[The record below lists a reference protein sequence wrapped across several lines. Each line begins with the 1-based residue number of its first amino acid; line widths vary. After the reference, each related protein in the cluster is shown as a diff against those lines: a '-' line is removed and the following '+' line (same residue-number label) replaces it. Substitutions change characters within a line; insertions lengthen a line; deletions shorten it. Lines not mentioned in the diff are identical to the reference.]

1 MDSRK
6 QENKTGSA
14 DIEKIGKVTLDLEF
28 YPGEDYYCDGAAEDE
43 LLDIV
48 KRYGQEEYGRI
59 IEEKNTWEFLYH
71 LSSLRANIISWL
83 PVKPGAKGLEIGSGC
98 GAVTGTLAGK
108 CKELTCIDLSKK
120 RSMINAYRNQ
130 DKENVTVKV
139 GNFKD
144 IEPSLDRDYDYIF
157 LIGVFEYAKG
167 YIGGESPYTEFLN
180 TVKKH
185 LAPDGKIVI
194 AIENKYGLKY
204 FAGCR
209 EDHLG
214 EYFAGIEDY
223 PSGGKDGGADGIV
236 RTFGRNGLEK
246 ICKECGIREYSFY
259 YPYPD
264 YKFMTALYSDRRL
277 PEPGELTTNLRNMDR
292 SRLLLF
298 DEKNAFDGIIREGE
312 FPFFSNSY
320 LLLIGKEEDTV
331 YTKFSND
338 RAKEYAIRTDIV
350 KLPTGQMQVEKHA
363 LTEDAKVH
371 LKKILDAGEKLK
383 RRFDGSGLAVCPCEA
398 VSDERE
404 GTYLVFPYLPG
415 ETLESRLDGCL
426 ERRDMET
433 FYGLLRKYLELVRYH
448 AEVRVTDYDFI
459 FSNLLIDGE
468 HWQLIDYEWTY
479 DELIAPDQVAYRALL
494 CYCMGSE
501 KRRACSADA
510 MAARLG
516 LEGILPKELS
526 REELRFQMAVTGE
539 RLSLSQ
545 IRDSIHHEALPL
557 RDAVEIYQNQ
567 KAADLVQIYWD
578 RGEGFSE
585 ESSDWMEPAK
595 EEDGMLSVSLSVED
609 GIKSVRFDPAR
620 SACLICFEEIYCC
633 QEGASAALPREDRPV
648 MSETADSG
656 KRRKDS
662 YPWKRLAHNGVEIA
676 PQVYLFSHEDP
687 NFTLDCGYAGG
698 AGRVV
703 LRYRITKLDADTAS
717 RFTGRWKWKN

>member
-1 MDSRK
+1 MDSVN
-6 QENKTGSA
+6 QENR
-14 DIEKIGKVTLDLEF
+14 IEKIGSVTLDLEF

-48 KRYGQEEYGRI
+48 MHHGREEYGRI
-59 IEEKNTWEFLYH
+59 IEEKNTWEILYH
-71 LSSLRANIISWL
+71 LSPLRANIIDWL

-98 GAVTGTLAGK
+98 GAVTGALAGK

-120 RSMINAYRNQ
+120 RSMINAYRNRER
-130 DKENVTVKV
+130 ENVTIKV

-144 IEPSLDRDYDYIF
+144 IEPSLDQDYDYIF

-167 YIGGESPYTEFLN
+167 YIGGEAPYTEFLN
-180 TVKKH
+180 IIRKH

-223 PSGGKDGGADGIV
+223 PAGGDDGGVV

-246 ICKECGIREYSFY
+246 ICKECGVSEYTFY

-264 YKFMTALYSDRRL
+264 YKFMTTLYSDRRL
-277 PEPGELTTNLRNMDR
+277 PKPGELTTNLRNMDR

-320 LLLIGKEEDTV
+320 LLLIGKEEETA
-331 YTKFSND
+331 YAKFSND

-350 KLPTGQMQVEKHA
+350 RLPSGQMQVEKHA
-363 LTEDAKVH
+363 LTQEAGAH
-371 LKKILDAGEKLK
+371 LKNIFDAGEKLI
-383 RRFDGSGLAVCPCEA
+383 RRFDGSGLWVCPCEWNTDRQGK
-398 VSDERE
+398 S
-404 GTYLVFPYLPG
+404 YLCFPYLPG
-415 ETLESRLDGCL
+415 ETLESRLDDCL
-426 ERRDMET
+426 ERRDMDA
-433 FYGLLRKYLELVRYH
+433 FYGLLGKYLELVRYR
-448 AEVRVTDYDFI
+448 AQAQVTDYDFI

-468 HWQLIDYEWTY
+468 RWQLIDYEWTY
-479 DELIAPDQVAYRALL
+479 DELIPPDQVAYRALL

-501 KRRACSADA
+501 KRKACRIDA

-516 LEGILPKELS
+516 LEGIQPEDFS
-526 REELRFQMAVTGE
+526 REELRFQMKVTGE
-539 RLSLSQ
+539 RMSLSQ

-557 RDAVEIYQNQ
+557 RDAVEICQNQ
-567 KAADLVQIYWD
+567 KAAGLVQLYWD

-585 ESSDWMEPAK
+585 EGSEWMEPRQ
-595 EEDGMLSVSLSVED
+595 EEGGALHVSVPIAEGIRSL
-609 GIKSVRFDPAR
+609 RFDPAR
-620 SACLICFEEIYCC
+620 YACLVSFEEISCR
-633 QEGASAALPREDRPV
+633 QGSGSGAFPKETKPV
-648 MSETADSG
+648 SPGTVQSG
-656 KRRKDS
+656 EWQS
-662 YPWKRLAHNGVEIA
+662 VCYPWKRLAHNGVEIA
-676 PQVYLFSHEDP
+676 PQVYLFWHEDP
-687 NFTLDCGYAGG
+687 NFTIDCRYAGE
-698 AGRVV
+698 ASQID
-703 LRYRITKLDADTAS
+703 LSYHITKLDPDTAA